1 MSWVKEYV
9 GLCIIE
15 VNDGEPVA
23 ARGLAESSTP
33 LSRDD
38 VLNQLIILKF
48 PLKILVE
55 KLYALNFIS
64 GQILIFDLSFKPN
77 TLSCCV

>member
-23 ARGLAESSTP
+23 ARGLAESSI
-33 LSRDD
+33 
-38 VLNQLIILKF
+38 LNQLIILKF

-64 GQILIFDLSFKPN
+64 GQILIFDLSFKPI
-77 TLSCCV
+77 L